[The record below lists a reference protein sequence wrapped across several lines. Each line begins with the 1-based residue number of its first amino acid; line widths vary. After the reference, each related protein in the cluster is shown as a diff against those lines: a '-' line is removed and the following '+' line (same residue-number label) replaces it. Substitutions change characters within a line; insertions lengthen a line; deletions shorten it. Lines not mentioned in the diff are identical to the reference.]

1 MDKKLDILL
10 DNKATVLSH
19 KTNNKTSSKEG
30 MSLFDQ
36 LLNDTKKSISVQK
49 ELNNTSNHKS
59 NKKIDKLENQ
69 TLTNKSIG
77 SSSLLDKLIFE
88 TNKKVSQN
96 EKNEIKEIKNN
107 EKTSSSKLVESLKNT
122 SNELKNIDNNTNNNL
137 NNKSNENIKTDNPN
151 NKTNENIK
159 TDNANNKSNENIKT
173 DKPNNKSNENIKTDT
188 LNKKTAALGDINI
201 NKQNEKNVSSENKIE
216 NFKNKII
223 IDGKNVI
230 NKNPSINQNTQKSE
244 NSLNEE
250 LEIKSTKSSSALI
263 SNQHDVSS
271 SSTDKDNLKSNI
283 SSAKT
288 VESTIKVDSKTGEI
302 KKEVFSN
309 IKNEN
314 KEEKIEIS
322 SKKENNNLNIIE
334 KNIPSMLEK
343 DDNNSS
349 FLKNEKNTSTSSA
362 VLSNENTKDVK
373 LQVSDTSNVPKNLN
387 NDLNGLENSK
397 DMKNDVKI
405 IKDENLKQEEP
416 KKELKNGKSQIL
428 KENIGINVND
438 KNNSSEKV
446 LTGDTKDTSLQNNN
460 LKVNDANSNK
470 NAANEFAKL
479 STSESPLE
487 KIKLNKED
495 ILNKNNTSSLKN
507 EQKIENNLEKNSEK
521 VSLIGDKIDV
531 KSSKESLLSNI
542 FLSSQQR
549 VVSRQEMQTLSEN
562 KKSIVEDKSIVT
574 LKTVAKDLELDLTE
588 VKMDSKKSDKKV
600 LSKELVL
607 DKLAF
612 SKNILKTNIENILGT
627 VNANIIENELN
638 DLPDLTLNVS
648 GLNLNSLETKI
659 ISAKQNVS
667 SLMSD
672 IAKKMYENYKPP
684 VTAFRMLLNPST
696 LGSISVI
703 MKHDKENGLS
713 ISLNMSSQ
721 NTLETM
727 NENESTLRS
736 ALSKTFLDDSE
747 FSLDFNM
754 QGDGRNQE
762 KEEKQEHA
770 RNSTNEILES
780 LSNNINAE
788 SLENNQNYM

>member
-10 DNKATVLSH
+10 DNKATVLSL

-69 TLTNKSIG
+69 TLANKSIG

-88 TNKKVSQN
+88 TK
-96 EKNEIKEIKNN
+96 EKISSHEKIEIKEIKNN
-107 EKTSSSKLVESLKNT
+107 DNLNSSKLVKSLKNT
-122 SNELKNIDNNTNNNL
+122 SSELKNIDNNTNNSL

-151 NKTNENIK
+151 NK
-159 TDNANNKSNENIKT
+159 SNENIKADT
-173 DKPNNKSNENIKTDT
+173 INNK
-188 LNKKTAALGDINI
+188 TAVLGEINI
-201 NKQNEKNVSSENKIE
+201 NKQNEKNESSENKIE
-216 NFKNKII
+216 NSKNNKISDVVDVSKKI
-223 IDGKNVI
+223 PNI
-230 NKNPSINQNTQKSE
+230 NENTQKSE
-244 NSLNEE
+244 KSLKEE
-250 LEIKSTKSSSALI
+250 LEIKSTKSSSALR
-263 SNQHDVSS
+263 SNKNDVSLLN
-271 SSTDKDNLKSNI
+271 TVKDNIKSNT
-283 SSAKT
+283 SSVKIE
-288 VESTIKVDSKTGEI
+288 ESTIKVDTKSDEI
-302 KKEVFSN
+302 KKEVFSD
-309 IKNEN
+309 IKKEN
-314 KEEKIEIS
+314 KDEKIEIS
-322 SKKENNNLNIIE
+322 SKKVNDNLTVLE
-334 KNIPSMLEK
+334 KNIPSLLQK
-343 DDNNSS
+343 DENNSS
-349 FLKNEKNTSTSSA
+349 LQKNEKKTSTMSP
-362 VLSNENTKDVK
+362 VFSNDNTKDIK
-373 LQVSDTSNVPKNLN
+373 LQVSDTVSVSKKLN
-387 NDLNGLENSK
+387 NNLDGLENTK
-397 DMKNDVKI
+397 DIKNDVKI

-416 KKELKNGKSQIL
+416 KKELRNDKSQIVKDNIVINL
-428 KENIGINVND
+428 KD
-438 KNNSSEKV
+438 KNTNSEKV
-446 LTGDTKDTSLQNNN
+446 LKSDTRDTILANNNN
-460 LKVNDANSNK
+460 LKVNDSNSNK

-479 STSESPLE
+479 STNGLAPE

-507 EQKIENNLEKNSEK
+507 DQKIENNLEKNSEK
-521 VSLIGDKIDV
+521 VSFISDKIDV

-549 VVSRQEMQTLSEN
+549 VASRQEMQTLSEN
-562 KKSIVEDKSIVT
+562 KKSIIEDKSIVT

-638 DLPDLTLNVS
+638 DLPDFTLNVS

-659 ISAKQNVS
+659 ISARQNVS

-754 QGDGRNQE
+754 QGDSRNQE

>member
-10 DNKATVLSH
+10 DNKATVLSL

-49 ELNNTSNHKS
+49 ELNNTSNDKS

-69 TLTNKSIG
+69 TLANKSIG

-88 TNKKVSQN
+88 TK
-96 EKNEIKEIKNN
+96 EKISSHEKIEIKEIKNN
-107 EKTSSSKLVESLKNT
+107 ENLSSSKLVKSLKNT
-122 SNELKNIDNNTNNNL
+122 SAELKNIDNNTNNSL
-137 NNKSNENIKTDNPN
+137 NNKSNENIKTDNL
-151 NKTNENIK
+151 
-159 TDNANNKSNENIKT
+159 NNKSNENIKT
-173 DKPNNKSNENIKTDT
+173 VKSNENIKTNNPNNKSNENIKTDT
-188 LNKKTAALGDINI
+188 INNKTVVLGEINI
-201 NKQNEKNVSSENKIE
+201 NKQNEKNESSENKIV
-216 NFKNKII
+216 NFKNNKIS
-223 IDGKNVI
+223 DVEDVSK
-230 NKNPSINQNTQKSE
+230 KNPNINENTQKSE
-244 NSLNEE
+244 KSLKEE
-250 LEIKSTKSSSALI
+250 LETKSTKSSSPI
-263 SNQHDVSS
+263 SSNKNDVSLLN
-271 SSTDKDNLKSNI
+271 TVKDNIKSNTSFVKI
-283 SSAKT
+283 EK
-288 VESTIKVDSKTGEI
+288 STIKVDSKSDEI
-302 KKEVFSN
+302 KKEVFSD
-309 IKNEN
+309 IKKEN
-314 KEEKIEIS
+314 KDEKIEIS
-322 SKKENNNLNIIE
+322 SKKVNDNLTVLD
-334 KNIPSMLEK
+334 KHIPSVVEK

-349 FLKNEKNTSTSSA
+349 LQKNENKTSTMSP
-362 VLSNENTKDVK
+362 VFSNENTKDVK
-373 LQVSDTSNVPKNLN
+373 LQVSDTSSVSKNLN

-397 DMKNDVKI
+397 DVKNDVKI